1 MHTFEDI
8 NGYKREC
15 SCNSDTHSLILDYE
29 NEKIHCM
36 ICGDTALM
44 PSYWDFLTKK
54 ELFEYYLN
62 PKKKVFDFG
71 EHGINISAN
80 AQVINVV
87 RGHLGLPSLL

>member
-1 MHTFEDI
+1 MHTFIDTQDDE
-8 NGYKREC
+8 REC
-15 SCNSDTHSLILDYE
+15 ICNFGSDSLILDFD
-29 NEKIHCM
+29 NEKIYCS
-36 ICGDTALM
+36 ICESTALM
-44 PSYWDFLTKK
+44 PSYWDFLTQK

-87 RGHLGLPSLL
+87 RGHLGLLPLT

>member
-29 NEKIHCM
+29 NEKIYCM

-44 PSYWDFLTKK
+44 PSYFDLLTQR
-54 ELFEYYLN
+54 ELYEFYTN
-62 PKKKVFDFG
+62 PKKKVYDFG
-71 EHGINISAN
+71 TNGISVPAN
-80 AQVINVV
+80 AQVINYV